1 MTIMVNGKKVEGW
14 KILSKPMLFAY
25 SLSKKQIM
33 SFSSRLLNSPVSKK
47 EDIIVIQ
54 DYLLRRIQQMRRR
67 KQLKRSDHIILMDTI
82 YKVAEIPKEYSLK
95 VRQNKKRR
103 LRDTIAEIL
112 KYWTEMEFI
121 GGFEFLTQNREIQ
134 KILILLP
141 GEKPEDY
148 QDPT

>member
-1 MTIMVNGKKVEGW
+1 
-14 KILSKPMLFAY
+14 MLFAY

-33 SFSSRLLNSPVSKK
+33 SFSSHLLNSPVSKK

-67 KQLKRSDHIILMDTI
+67 KQLTKRSDRIILMDTI
-82 YKVAEIPKEYSLK
+82 YKVADIPKEFSLK

-103 LRDTIAEIL
+103 LRDTITEIL
-112 KYWTEMEFI
+112 KYWEEMEFI

-134 KILILLP
+134 KILILFP
-141 GEKPEDY
+141 GENAEDFK
-148 QDPT
+148 DPT

>member
-95 VRQNKKRR
+95 SPAK
-103 LRDTIAEIL
+103 
-112 KYWTEMEFI
+112 
-121 GGFEFLTQNREIQ
+121 Q
-134 KILILLP
+134 KNAACATP
-141 GEKPEDY
+141 SQKS
-148 QDPT
+148 